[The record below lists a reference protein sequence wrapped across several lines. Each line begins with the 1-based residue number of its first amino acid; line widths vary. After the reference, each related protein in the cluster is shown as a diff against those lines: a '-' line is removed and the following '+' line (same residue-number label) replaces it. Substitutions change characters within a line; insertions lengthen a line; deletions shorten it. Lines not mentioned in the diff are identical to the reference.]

1 MTPPSL
7 PLEVSV
13 RLEAGPGAGRGSH
26 PVLPPSGAVRGLHGQ
41 QEPHQH
47 WNIQEA
53 LQAGS
58 CGLRQTLPLQ
68 TAAPFEAVAAS
79 SSLLLPF
86 SDSHR
91 VPWDQSQTSSSQ
103 NKPRLP
109 KSERGAVIPQGCS
122 AAPACSTSVSWPQ
135 AMGSPWQPLLRSSS
149 LMPGRSSHGCVFQ
162 GSRAEMG
169 MERDGKGSE
178 LCPAP
183 HANAGCGSKVL
194 THCLTLVLASVLR
207 E

>member
-1 MTPPSL
+1 MNEKEGMALRGCAVVTPPSL

-122 AAPACSTSVSWPQ
+122 AAPRLLNICLLAPSDGLAMATAPAVQQPDVGKEQPWLRVS
-135 AMGSPWQPLLRSSS
+135 GI
-149 LMPGRSSHGCVFQ
+149 Q
-162 GSRAEMG
+162 G
-169 MERDGKGSE
+169 
-178 LCPAP
+178 
-183 HANAGCGSKVL
+183 
-194 THCLTLVLASVLR
+194 
-207 E
+207 